1 MQASIVLV
9 IFYCDRTEDPKQSL
23 DTLTAFPNATSK
35 AQPAEHGPHH
45 QPVGLGALSS
55 QSMLVLMVT
64 SRFYVFST
72 SHC

>member
-1 MQASIVLV
+1 MHIHVKDEVSMTT
-9 IFYCDRTEDPKQSL
+9 YEC
-23 DTLTAFPNATSK
+23 
-35 AQPAEHGPHH
+35 GPRC
-45 QPVGLGALSS
+45 QPVGLGALSG